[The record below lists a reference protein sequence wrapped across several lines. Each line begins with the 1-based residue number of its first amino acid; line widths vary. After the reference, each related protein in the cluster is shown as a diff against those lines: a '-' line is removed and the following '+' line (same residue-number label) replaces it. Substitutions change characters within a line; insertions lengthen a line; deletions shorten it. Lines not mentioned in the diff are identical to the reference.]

1 MKANTPICTLQNFAP
16 MTFNDLQNK
25 LFENYENGVITDVQ
39 LVQIF
44 EQISGYL
51 NLKTITNYAKANKI
65 TYNGA
70 LSRKL
75 RKIEIDKITF
85 IIDNE

>member
-1 MKANTPICTLQNFAP
+1 MTINELQSE
-16 MTFNDLQNK
+16 
-25 LFENYENGVITDVQ
+25 LFERYESGYVTDEG

-44 EQISGYL
+44 EQVAAYL
-51 NLKTITNYAKANKI
+51 NLRTITNYAKANKI

-70 LSRKL
+70 LKRSLQKVQ
-75 RKIEIDKITF
+75 IDKITF

>member
-1 MKANTPICTLQNFAP
+1 
-16 MTFNDLQNK
+16 MTFNELKEK
-25 LFENYENGVITDVQ
+25 LFENYRNGAISDEQ

-44 EQISGYL
+44 ELISGYF
-51 NLKTITNYAKANKI
+51 NLKTITNYAKRNGI

-70 LSRKL
+70 LKRKL
-75 RKIEIDKITF
+75 RKIKIDEITF

>member
-1 MKANTPICTLQNFAP
+1 MSERSIKIRER
-16 MTFNDLQNK
+16 
-25 LFENYENGVITDVQ
+25 LFECIHNGELENSD

-44 EQISGYL
+44 EHIGTIL

-65 TYNGA
+65 SYNGA
-70 LSRKL
+70 LKRKTD
-75 RKIEIDKITF
+75 RIKIDSIEL

>member
-1 MKANTPICTLQNFAP
+1 MTINELQSE
-16 MTFNDLQNK
+16 
-25 LFENYENGVITDVQ
+25 LFERYESGYVTDEK

-44 EQISGYL
+44 EQVAAYL
-51 NLKTITNYAKANKI
+51 NLRTITNYAKANKI

-70 LSRKL
+70 LKRNLQKVQ
-75 RKIEIDKITF
+75 IDKITF

>member
-1 MKANTPICTLQNFAP
+1 MKINELQEE
-16 MTFNDLQNK
+16 
-25 LFENYENGVITDVQ
+25 LFRQYEEGLVLDEE

-44 EQISGYL
+44 EQIASYL

-75 RKIEIDKITF
+75 RKVEIDNQTF

>member
-1 MKANTPICTLQNFAP
+1 

-25 LFENYENGVITDVQ
+25 LFENYRNGAISDDQ

-44 EQISGYL
+44 EQISMFL

-65 TYNGA
+65 TYNGV

-75 RKIEIDKITF
+75 RKIEIDNQTF
-85 IIDNE
+85 IIDND